1 MRGGDSSPREPLAG
15 EGLQWGVVSHRMS
28 APDCTDSFQSS
39 LQHIVTTTAALSDW
53 AARLQS
59 APAIA
64 LDTEFLRERTYR
76 AELCLIQAATTDDAT
91 CIDPLAQMPL
101 TPLIPVLSGD
111 APSGSPVKVMH
122 ASRQDVEVLFPLAGL
137 VRPVFDTQIAA
148 ALTGLPAQVGYGE
161 LVRRTLGTE
170 LAKSHTRTDW
180 SRRPLSIE
188 QVEYALD
195 DVRYLLPLKS
205 SLEEQLD
212 KLGRLP
218 WLAEELAGL
227 ADVQSFTVNPDDAWQ
242 RLKGLRGLDPGRT
255 RLTRALAA
263 WREQRAIDRNRPR
276 GWILDDIAL
285 REIVMRVPRSVDEL
299 SQVPELPAGVVK
311 NCAEEI
317 LGMIAAANVPDPPPP
332 LISRPRPS
340 PEQTALVR
348 KLAALNQAIAQSLGL
363 SPEVLATRRD
373 IEQLAE
379 GGRDVSV
386 LQGWRRAVVGEPMLA
401 AL

>member
-1 MRGGDSSPREPLAG
+1 M
-15 EGLQWGVVSHRMS
+15 
-28 APDCTDSFQSS
+28 
-39 LQHIVTTTAALSDW
+39 QHIVTTTAALTEW
-53 AARLQS
+53 AERLGS
-59 APAIA
+59 APAIG

-76 AELCLIQAATTDDAT
+76 AELCLIQAATADDAT
-91 CIDPLAQMPL
+91 CIDPLAQIDL
-101 TPLIPVLSGD
+101 TPLVLPFTTD
-111 APSGSPVKVMH
+111 SPVKVMH

-148 ALTGLPAQVGYGE
+148 ALTGLPAQIGYGE
-161 LVRRTLGTE
+161 LVRRTLGTD

-180 SRRPLSIE
+180 SRRPLSLE

-212 KLGRLP
+212 KLGRLG
-218 WLAEELAGL
+218 WLAEELGAL
-227 ADVQSFTVNPDDAWQ
+227 SDVQSFVVDPENAWQ

-255 RLTRALAA
+255 RLTRGLAA
-263 WREQRAIDRNRPR
+263 WRERRAIERNRPR
-276 GWILDDIAL
+276 GWILDDVSL
-285 REIVMRVPRSVDEL
+285 REIVMRVPRTVEQL
-299 SQVPELPAGVVK
+299 LQIPEMPAGVVK
-311 NCAEEI
+311 NCADDLLRI
-317 LGMIAAANVPDPPPP
+317 VADADVPNPPPP
-332 LISRPRPS
+332 IISRPRPS
-340 PEQTALVR
+340 PEQMALVK
-348 KLAALNQAIAQSLGL
+348 KLGALNQTIAQGLGL

-379 GGRDVSV
+379 GGRDVAV